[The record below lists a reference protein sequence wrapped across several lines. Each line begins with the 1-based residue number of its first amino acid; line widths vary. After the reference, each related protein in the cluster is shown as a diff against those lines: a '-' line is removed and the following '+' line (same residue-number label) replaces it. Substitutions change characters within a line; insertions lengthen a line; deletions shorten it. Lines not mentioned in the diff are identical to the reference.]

1 MKHTFLKLLGVFL
14 MSVSLTQCDK
24 KDDSSSYSGAITGT
38 IKDNNN
44 IALHGDLN
52 SNNIIVRLLGEGDK
66 STTDIRVNGEG
77 EYTNNRMFPK
87 KYKAW
92 LEGPIVTPD
101 TIVIDLSTGNK
112 LKDFM
117 VMPFIFTKVINCTV
131 VGTSISVDYSL
142 LENASYVID
151 KKEVYCSTVP
161 YPTASTGSR
170 TNVYF
175 TKIVPLPASVGSIL
189 IDDLTPGKYYVRIGA
204 KAKSSVLLNY
214 SNQFEVS
221 IP

>member
-1 MKHTFLKLLGVFL
+1 MKHKFSKLLGVFL
-14 MSVSLTQCDK
+14 VLVLLTQCNK
-24 KDDSSSYSGAITGT
+24 KDDFSSYSGAITGT

-44 IALHGDLN
+44 IVLHGDLN

-77 EYTNNRMFPK
+77 EYTNTRMFPK
-87 KYKAW
+87 TYKAW
-92 LEGPIVTPD
+92 LEGPIVTSD
-101 TIVIDLSTGNK
+101 TIVVDLSTGDQV
-112 LKDFM
+112 KDF
-117 VMPFIFTKVINCTV
+117 VTVPLIFPKVINCTV
-131 VGTSISVDYSL
+131 VGTSVSVDYSL
-142 LENASYVID
+142 LENAGNVID

-175 TKIVPLPASVGSIL
+175 TKIVSLPVSAGSIL
-189 IDDLTPGKYYVRIGA
+189 IEALTPGKYYIRIGA

-214 SNQFEVS
+214 SNQFEVT